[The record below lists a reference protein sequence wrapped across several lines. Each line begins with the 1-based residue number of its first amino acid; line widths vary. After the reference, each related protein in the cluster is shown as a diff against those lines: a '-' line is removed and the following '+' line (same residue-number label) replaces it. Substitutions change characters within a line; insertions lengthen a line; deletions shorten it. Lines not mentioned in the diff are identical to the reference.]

1 MGRYQKKFNEETKKI
16 FKEDITFEDLNGIR
30 INLFSTGEN
39 VKIVSRKFDLTFTK
53 KDALIVAKAIEK
65 LAK

>member
-1 MGRYQKKFNEETKKI
+1 MERYQKKFNEETKKI
-16 FKEDITFEDLNGIR
+16 FKEDITLEDLNGIR